1 MAGPAKAFS
10 NLQGS
15 KTAYEDL
22 LDYVESYFSS
32 DETDEASKVFSTSLT
47 PIYLQRPRHSLTIVG
62 IERRH
67 DGSRSLLVF
76 DPGYDPPQD
85 IIRAIGTDT
94 GIKHPKSVLNTYRKS
109 ERYLKRYRGF
119 EALQLS
125 APLGQDTLGAS
136 SG

>member
-10 NLQGS
+10 NLRGS
-15 KTAYEDL
+15 KTAYQDL

-32 DETDEASKVFSTSLT
+32 KKVDEESKVHCTSLM

-85 IIRAIGTDT
+85 IIRALSTGT
-94 GIKHPKSVLNTYRKS
+94 GIKHPKSVLNAYRKS

-119 EALQLS
+119 EALQIS
-125 APLGQDTLGAS
+125 VPLD
-136 SG
+136 